1 MGFAP
6 ADTVNVGTGETYIMP
21 TFTVSLGKDATL
33 TGLANARS
41 ATVSN
46 SASEVDVTKFGD
58 TSRKYR
64 KALIEQTI
72 EVECVDS
79 PGATIGG
86 TFTVTGTQTGNA
98 TYVVTNISRSDPI
111 DGISTFTVSGSRSA

>member
-1 MGFAP
+1 
-6 ADTVNVGTGETYIMP
+6 MP
-21 TFTVSLGKDATL
+21 TTFTVSLGKDATL
-33 TGLANARS
+33 TGLSNARS

-58 TSRKYR
+58 TSRKFR

-86 TFTVTGTQTGNA
+86 SFTVTGTQTGNA
-98 TYVVTNISRSDPI
+98 TYIVTGISRSDPL
-111 DGISTFTVSGSRSA
+111 DGISTYTVSGSRSA